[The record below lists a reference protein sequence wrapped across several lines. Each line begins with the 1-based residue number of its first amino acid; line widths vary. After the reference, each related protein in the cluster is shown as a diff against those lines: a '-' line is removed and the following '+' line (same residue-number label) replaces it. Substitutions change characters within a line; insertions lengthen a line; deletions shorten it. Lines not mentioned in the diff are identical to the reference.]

1 MVHMEKLNLLWKKE
15 KKNKGNICNQT
26 KRIDNIMCER
36 NALTTVSFS
45 FIVKLYYYA
54 FQNEWKCFCFVFVVL
69 FCCFRC
75 FFFFRGVIYLQNMK
89 KSDTIPIS
97 KLTLYFAE
105 IAIYL
110 HTLSPKS
117 HNLQRFKSIKNIINA
132 WWWRWNHVK
141 HSLTDFCLSKRYS
154 LEDEEIKN
162 KQTTNKQ
169 LNI

>member
-1 MVHMEKLNLLWKKE
+1 MWKK
-15 KKNKGNICNQT
+15 C
-26 KRIDNIMCER
+26 IDNC
-36 NALTTVSFS
+36 
-45 FIVKLYYYA
+45 FILIYCQTLLLCISKWMKMFL
-54 FQNEWKCFCFVFVVL
+54 FC
-69 FCCFRC
+69 FCCFVLLFSM

-132 WWWRWNHVK
+132 WWWRWNHIK

-154 LEDEEIKN
+154 LEDEEIKTKN
-162 KQTTNKQ
+162 
-169 LNI
+169 LMVIEVDC